1 MSEAKKIK
9 REGDRK
15 YKKMIRREKKEMI
28 KNAKN

>member
-15 YKKMIRREKKEMI
+15 YKKMIRREKKGMI
-28 KNAKN
+28 